1 MVLPQTTRSVK
12 AHAQSTKLTVICL
25 RLVCSHVSKVVLF
38 IPKVIKADTVLCL
51 IDLDRHASVFS
62 FKGPEKWDD
71 RTFLHDLPITCVAD
85 HSGHARST
93 LGSPRWQRLSLPWQ
107 GSFTH
112 WPVIHSLFY
121 QLSIN
126 FIHCFSIFLWADA
139 WINALHLIPW
149 LVVESKQ

>member
-12 AHAQSTKLTVICL
+12 AHAQSTKLTVICS

-71 RTFLHDLPITCVAD
+71 RTFLHDHLFILPEMGHEPPNYLCCWSFCFMHAVLWD
-85 HSGHARST
+85 HRGDR
-93 LGSPRWQRLSLPWQ
+93 GSRCHDRALSL
-107 GSFTH
+107 TD
-112 WPVIHSLFY
+112 
-121 QLSIN
+121 LS
-126 FIHCFSIFLWADA
+126 FIHYFINYQSILFTVFLFFVSRCMD
-139 WINALHLIPW
+139 
-149 LVVESKQ
+149 